1 MSAAPASAVEPPKSD
16 NDMAIY
22 PGATNKLN
30 QLNQLGQL
38 GQLSQA
44 SQALDPVL
52 GLLSPAFGV
61 LNRSDFPAG
70 VLLAGDQS
78 AEGSGSA

>member
-1 MSAAPASAVEPPKSD
+1 MS
-16 NDMAIY
+16 IY

-30 QLNQLGQL
+30 QLNQL

-61 LNRSDFPAG
+61 LP
-70 VLLAGDQS
+70 L
-78 AEGSGSA
+78 